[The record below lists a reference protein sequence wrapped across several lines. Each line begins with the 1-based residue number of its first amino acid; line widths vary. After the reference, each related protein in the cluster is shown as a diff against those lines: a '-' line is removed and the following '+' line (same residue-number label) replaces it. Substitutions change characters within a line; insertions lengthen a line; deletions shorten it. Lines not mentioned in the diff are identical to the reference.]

1 VATLGA
7 EPSVLDGAGRLRQRP
22 IDELVAA
29 LASLGGQVVTGTGGG
44 LPLRAGGRRPFGR
57 RLSVP
62 AGRSSQFVSAQLLIG
77 ARLEGG
83 LEVSHSGQVV
93 SGPYI
98 GLTASVLRAF
108 GVVVERRG
116 DRWRVEPGDYAG
128 REYTIEGDHS
138 SASYFLA
145 AAAIAGGRVRVE
157 NLDPASPQPDAVFS
171 QVLERVGCRVVRGR
185 HHVEVEGTGRVV
197 AFDEDLAGAPDL
209 APTLAMLGMFAEG
222 PSTVRGIA
230 HLRHKESDR
239 LELLARN
246 LRALGRP
253 AEARHDRLEIGSRE
267 GPLRATTIVTESDH
281 RLAMAFAVAGLRI
294 GGLTVDDAG
303 CVAKSNPQFWEQ
315 FAALEGSV

>member
-1 VATLGA
+1 
-7 EPSVLDGAGRLRQRP
+7 
-22 IDELVAA
+22 
-29 LASLGGQVVTGTGGG
+29 
-44 LPLRAGGRRPFGR
+44 
-57 RLSVP
+57 
-62 AGRSSQFVSAQLLIG
+62 
-77 ARLEGG
+77 
-83 LEVSHSGQVV
+83 
-93 SGPYI
+93 
-98 GLTASVLRAF
+98 
-108 GVVVERRG
+108 
-116 DRWRVEPGDYAG
+116 
-128 REYTIEGDHS
+128 
-138 SASYFLA
+138 
-145 AAAIAGGRVRVE
+145 
-157 NLDPASPQPDAVFS
+157 
-171 QVLERVGCRVVRGR
+171 
-185 HHVEVEGTGRVV
+185 
-197 AFDEDLAGAPDL
+197 
-209 APTLAMLGMFAEG
+209 MLGMFAEG